1 MRIRDT
7 LMLGCHVEKTA
18 MSSRERVRK
27 YREVGGAADLVR
39 VEVLVPAADRD
50 AILAS
55 ASKLRQEHRNKK
67 ERMIAFLQTAT
78 ERYGLRVFDNIDL
91 SRVDTIEGKCRI
103 VADALMERGDA
114 RAFGM
119 GRRMLAELEGNR

>member
-1 MRIRDT
+1 
-7 LMLGCHVEKTA
+7 
-18 MSSRERVRK
+18 MSSRERIRK
-27 YREVGGAADLVR
+27 YREIGGAADLVR

-67 ERMIAFLQTAT
+67 ERMIEVLQAAT
-78 ERYGLRVFDNIDL
+78 ERYGLRILDNIDL
-91 SRVDTIEGKCRI
+91 SRVDSVEGRCRI